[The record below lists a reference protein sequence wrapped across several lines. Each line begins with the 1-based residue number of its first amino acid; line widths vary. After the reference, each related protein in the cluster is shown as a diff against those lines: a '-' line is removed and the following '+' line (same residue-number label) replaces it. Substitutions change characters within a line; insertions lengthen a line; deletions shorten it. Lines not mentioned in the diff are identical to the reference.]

1 MARNN
6 SEAKIKFTAETSQFN
21 EEIKKTD
28 KTMANL
34 RAELK
39 LNETQMQTNGRSVE
53 ALEQKHSL
61 LEDQLAA
68 ARAKTEALSNKV
80 EVATRLFG
88 ENSNEVMGLKTK
100 LTQAQTAEEK
110 IAQAIDKCN
119 REIADQKAAAD
130 KANSATGRLTST
142 IEEQQAEVDALKRA
156 YSEAVLE
163 YGENSDEAKTLE
175 RRLSDLSGELADNKS
190 KLDSAARAADK
201 LDRSID
207 DAGDSARDAEGG
219 FTVMKGA
226 VADLASEALQ
236 WGIEKMGEFIDYLKE
251 LPEATRELRQDL
263 ATLDTSF
270 ETAGLTVG
278 QAKST
283 WKELYTI
290 FGEDDRAVEAANL
303 ISKMS
308 KNQED
313 LNSWVTITQG
323 IWGSYQDSLPVEGLA
338 EASNETA
345 KTGKVTGVLADALN
359 WSGEAASMFSKYMG
373 EDVTTAEDAFNEAL
387 KECSTEQER
396 QKLIVDTLTTL
407 YGDAADKYEEAS
419 GAQLEEKE
427 AAAEATLAQA
437 NLAAAI
443 APATTEWTKMKTQL
457 VTAVT
462 PAITAVCG
470 GLSKAFGWLQ
480 EHPAVLK
487 AVTAAFVVFAVALT
501 ALAVGWGIYT
511 VAQWMAT
518 SALWAFLAPIL
529 PIVAAIA
536 AVVAVIV
543 LVVSYWDE
551 LKAAFATG
559 WEAIKSGCS
568 AAWEWIKGIFS
579 AVGGW
584 INTNVIQPVVN
595 FFTGLW
601 TSITNIWNNIVN
613 GIQVAIMFIGAI
625 FSAAWSLITMP
636 FQFIWENC
644 KEYVFAAFDVIKNA
658 ISNALAAIGQW
669 FSNMWAKIKTIFAPV
684 ANWFSEKFNAAKQ
697 GVQNAWSS
705 VKNFF
710 SNIWSGIKTAFA
722 AVGGW
727 FSEKFNTAKQGV
739 QNAWSSVKSF
749 FSGIWSG
756 IKGAFSA
763 VGSWFSNTFNKAKE
777 AITKPIEA
785 AKNKVKSVVDAIK
798 GFFNGMKLKFP
809 NIKLPHFK
817 ISGSFSLNPPSVP
830 KLKIDWYK
838 DGGIMMRPTIFGM
851 NGNRLMGGGEAGPE
865 AILPIDRLQGYITG
879 AIEKTVQS
887 ANIQSLA
894 DAIIDLASRP
904 IEMGINGRRFAFAT
918 AHDTDNVNGM
928 RSMLADRGLV
938 LD

>member
-21 EEIKKTD
+21 EEIKKSD

-39 LNETQMQTNGRSVE
+39 LNEAQMQSNGRSVE

-68 ARAKTEALSNKV
+68 ARAKTEALSSKI

-88 ENSNEVMGLKTK
+88 ENSNEVLGLKTK

-110 IAQAIDKCN
+110 IAQSIAKCN
-119 REIADQKAAAD
+119 QELTDQKAAAD

-163 YGENSDEAKTLE
+163 YGENSDEAKDLE
-175 RRLSDLSGELADNKS
+175 KRLSSLSGELADNKS

-270 ETAGLTVG
+270 ESAGFTVD
-278 QAKST
+278 QAKNT

-308 KNQED
+308 KSQED

-323 IWGSYQDSLPVEGLA
+323 VWGSYQDSLPVEGLA

-345 KTGKVTGVLADALN
+345 KVGKVTGVLADALN

-419 GAQLEEKE
+419 GAQLAEKE

-462 PAITAVCG
+462 PALTAVCG
-470 GLSKAFGWLQ
+470 GLSDAFGWLQ
-480 EHPAVLK
+480 EHPAVLT
-487 AVTAAFVVFAVALT
+487 AVTAALGVFAVAIT

-511 VAQWMAT
+511 VAQWMAN

-613 GIQVAIMFIGAI
+613 GIKVAVMFIGAI
-625 FSAAWSLITMP
+625 FSAAWNIITLP
-636 FQFIWENC
+636 FRFIWENC
-644 KEYVFAAFDVIKNA
+644 KKYVFAAFDAIKNG
-658 ISNALAAIGQW
+658 ISTALSAIGQW
-669 FSNMWAKIKTIFAPV
+669 FSNTWAKIKTIFAPV

-697 GVQNAWSS
+697 GVQNAWATVS
-705 VKNFF
+705 NFF
-710 SNIWSGIKTAFA
+710 SNIWSGIKGAFS
-722 AVGGW
+722 AVGSW
-727 FSEKFNTAKQGV
+727 FSEKFNAAKQGV
-739 QNAWSSVKSF
+739 QNAWATVSNF
-749 FSGIWSG
+749 FSNIWSG

-798 GFFNGMKLKFP
+798 GFFSGLKLKLP

-817 ISGSFSLNPPSVP
+817 IEGSFSLDPPSVP

-879 AIEKTVQS
+879 AIEKTVQT

-894 DAIIDLASRP
+894 DAIMDLANRP
-904 IEMGINGRRFAFAT
+904 IEMDINGKRFAVAT
-918 AHDTDNVNGM
+918 AYDTDNVNGM
-928 RSMLADRGLV
+928 RSRLVDRGLI